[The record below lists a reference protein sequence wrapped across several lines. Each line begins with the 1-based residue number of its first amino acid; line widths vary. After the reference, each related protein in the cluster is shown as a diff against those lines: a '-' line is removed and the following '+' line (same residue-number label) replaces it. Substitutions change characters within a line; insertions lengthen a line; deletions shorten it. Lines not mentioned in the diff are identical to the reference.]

1 MRNYLA
7 ILQNVL
13 DNGRWKDDRTGTGTK
28 SVFEDVFRHDMRTG
42 FPLPTTKKLFLRG
55 VFEELIG
62 FLKNDRQMWCLL
74 EKNVKIWDDWRLQQ
88 DTVQYRDY
96 SFSQRL
102 LALIERH
109 PEVYRRTTSEDISV
123 EEMEKIFDQHAIPKR
138 HEVGIL
144 PKGTLNAPYGPGW
157 RGFQTADGEVDQFA
171 YAMELLEHNPD
182 SRRILVS
189 AWNPGWMPVETREV
203 NLTNEEMWEYLQTQ
217 HPDLYAIFW
226 PRLSEHG
233 KTDDC
238 QDFLA
243 SHGVPRTKVVKVSP
257 QENVANGKPCLT
269 PCHWAFEFYT
279 EELDYDERMAL
290 LERNNPERHESLMTT
305 LSYPEYCG
313 DVDFALDVLEEYNIP
328 KRFLDLKFHMR
339 SVDTFLGL
347 PFNIASYALL
357 LQMVGAKF
365 NMVPRMLVGD
375 LTNVHIYR
383 NHIEQVKLQLSREPR
398 KLPTVQFTCY
408 RENIEDYV
416 WSDVVL
422 QNYNP
427 HEAIKGDISK

>member
-13 DNGRWKDDRTGTGTK
+13 DNGRWKGDRTGTGTK

-102 LALIERH
+102 LALTERH
-109 PEVYRRTTSEDISV
+109 PEVYRRTISEDISV
-123 EEMEKIFDQHAIPKR
+123 EDMEKIFDQHAIPKR

-189 AWNPGWMPVETREV
+189 AWNPGWMPVETRRV
-203 NLTNEEMWEYLQTQ
+203 PLDYNERRELFA
-217 HPDLYAIFW
+217 DLEAAAY
-226 PRLSEHG
+226 RTSEEILNSPGIDRDIDLGRIHMDAADIPTH
-233 KTDDC
+233 KTV
-238 QDFLA
+238 
-243 SHGVPRTKVVKVSP
+243 SVSP
-257 QENVANGKPCLT
+257 QDNVANGKPCLT

-279 EELDYDERMAL
+279 EELTYDERMVL
-290 LERNNPERHESLMTT
+290 LERNHPEEYDNLVTT
-305 LSYPEYCG
+305 LSYPEYSG
-313 DVDFALDVLEEYNIP
+313 DFDFAMERLDEYNIP
-328 KRFLDLKFHMR
+328 KRFLDLKWHQR
-339 SVDTFLGL
+339 RNNNCAFL
-347 PFNIASYALL
+347 A
-357 LQMVGAKF
+357 
-365 NMVPRMLVGD
+365 
-375 LTNVHIYR
+375 
-383 NHIEQVKLQLSREPR
+383 
-398 KLPTVQFTCY
+398 
-408 RENIEDYV
+408 
-416 WSDVVL
+416 
-422 QNYNP
+422 
-427 HEAIKGDISK
+427 